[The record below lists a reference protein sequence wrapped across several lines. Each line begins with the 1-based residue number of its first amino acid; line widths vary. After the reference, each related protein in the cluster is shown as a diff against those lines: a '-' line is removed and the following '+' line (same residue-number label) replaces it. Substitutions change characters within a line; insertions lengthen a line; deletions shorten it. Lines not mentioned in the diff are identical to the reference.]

1 MTKPSTSSSK
11 CGTCKKIVKDGD
23 KSGIACDNCGVWYHG
38 ACAKLSQEDVTLM
51 GRIKGCLWLCD
62 SCLNDDVFN
71 SEAKYNPI
79 VDAKIMKNGMKTIQN
94 SLTEIKSALRPS
106 PEPVKIKDNENTLS
120 REVIINGIVE
130 EKGTFNSTFEADN
143 CKLQNVFDHMEETSL
158 KIDSTR
164 RLGKPKGDMSRPR
177 PLLVRFASEW
187 DARKCLSKSYK
198 LKNYHERVF
207 ISQSLSKDDQ
217 ATKQKLL

>member
-79 VDAKIMKNGMKTIQN
+79 IDAKIMKSGMKQIQNSMNESSSHNLWVKMIKQPNEIFCRNGMKWSIQMEYQEKKSKLEVWS
-94 SLTEIKSALRPS
+94 SLEMEL
-106 PEPVKIKDNENTLS
+106 
-120 REVIINGIVE
+120 
-130 EKGTFNSTFEADN
+130 
-143 CKLQNVFDHMEETSL
+143 KLN
-158 KIDSTR
+158 
-164 RLGKPKGDMSRPR
+164 
-177 PLLVRFASEW
+177 
-187 DARKCLSKSYK
+187 SKSDFR
-198 LKNYHERVF
+198 LNPVF
-207 ISQSLSKDDQ
+207 
-217 ATKQKLL
+217 

>member
-23 KSGIACDNCGVWYHG
+23 KSGIACDNCAVWYHG

-62 SCLNDDVFN
+62 SCLNDDAFN

-79 VDAKIMKNGMKTIQN
+79 IDAKIMKSGMKQIQN

-106 PEPVKIKDNENTLS
+106 PEPVKIIDHDYSLS
-120 REVIINGIVE
+120 REVIINGLVE
-130 EKGTFNSTFEADN
+130 EKGDFNSTFEADN
-143 CKLQNVFDHMEETSL
+143 SKLQSVFNHMEEASL
-158 KIDSTR
+158 NIDSTR
-164 RLGKPKGDMSRPR
+164 RLGKPKGDTSRPR
-177 PLLVRFASEW
+177 PLLVRFTSEW
-187 DARKCLSKSYK
+187 DARKCLYKSYK
-198 LKNYHERVF
+198 LQSFHERVF
-207 ISQSLSKDDQ
+207 LSQRLNNEDQ
-217 ATKQKLL
+217 